1 MRVSIIAQGLSDGGA
16 ERVASIVANYLSK
29 EDKVQF
35 IAVYN
40 NEKVYKLQ
48 EKVEYR
54 YVNVEKQKSKKRKF
68 VDRCLIIKKY
78 IKDFRPDIIISFI
91 YKETLLLNKT
101 NIIYTLRIDPKAS
114 ENNFIEKN
122 MRKIFYE
129 KSRGVIFQTVDAMN
143 YFSKKIKNKSA
154 VIYNPI
160 EVNKLPKWEE
170 KEHNKS
176 IITACRLSRQKNIPM
191 LIEAFEQIKSEYDD
205 FIVEIYGDGPE
216 KNNIQNLI
224 NQKNLNNKIFLRGY
238 SNDIH
243 NKMATS
249 SLFVLTSDYEGLS
262 NSMLE
267 ALCIGIPVICT
278 DCPPGGAKAF
288 IENGKNGF
296 LINVKDKDD
305 LAIKMDMVLNN
316 KEIIYKFNIENR
328 KYRNRLKEEKICEEW
343 KKFINCSNKRRKNV

>member
-1 MRVSIIAQGLSDGGA
+1 MRVSIIAHGLSDGGA

-68 VDRCLIIKKY
+68 IDRCLIIKKY

-238 SNDIH
+238 
-243 NKMATS
+243 
-249 SLFVLTSDYEGLS
+249 YEGQTKNKKS
-262 NSMLE
+262 SQRGRQYHSV
-267 ALCIGIPVICT
+267 ALCSILR
-278 DCPPGGAKAF
+278 GGHDRRFFRRRKCKERARYRRQMLPQRAIRLYGRRKAF
-288 IENGKNGF
+288 RGSVGQAVGIFQGHSAGQP
-296 LINVKDKDD
+296 L
-305 LAIKMDMVLNN
+305 
-316 KEIIYKFNIENR
+316 YRRGRYGNR
-328 KYRNRLKEEKICEEW
+328 RAGSRGHHNL
-343 KKFINCSNKRRKNV
+343 